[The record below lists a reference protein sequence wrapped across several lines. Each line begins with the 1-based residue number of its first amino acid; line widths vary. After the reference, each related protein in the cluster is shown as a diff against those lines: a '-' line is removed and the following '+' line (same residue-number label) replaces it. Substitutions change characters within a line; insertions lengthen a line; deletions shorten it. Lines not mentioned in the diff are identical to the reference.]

1 MMMITDTVDRNRSI
15 ALSTGPTDDR
25 SPRVGHGRTRS
36 DDALPN
42 GQKPRRRDYAPAK
55 VRAATLAFS
64 PPSWR
69 TGRYRSFIF
78 ITASNGNEQTGL
90 TRFAVALALL
100 TDAMRARHRRGSWE
114 PCTRYQRDKGE
125 RTQKCSRRERFP
137 FLRSLIPGAAS
148 FPCSVFL
155 FPANRSFRSVPL

>member
-100 TDAMRARHRRGSWE
+100 TDARSPPARQLGALHTIS
-114 PCTRYQRDKGE
+114 T
-125 RTQKCSRRERFP
+125 TQKCSRRERFP